1 MIELE
6 LFYRTA
12 ESAVRSKQAAY
23 LKKVRSQPFEQ
34 ELPKV
39 RELSPGEYAKL
50 TFFQRI
56 AYFFELRKQRKA
68 RRKALKAQKY
78 PIDEKLT
85 RGYNAGIEAALSAFE
100 DEFNKFVKRIEKEEN
115 K

>member
-12 ESAVRSKQAAY
+12 ESAVRGKQAAY

-50 TFFQRI
+50 TFS
-56 AYFFELRKQRKA
+56 K
-68 RRKALKAQKY
+68 
-78 PIDEKLT
+78 
-85 RGYNAGIEAALSAFE
+85 
-100 DEFNKFVKRIEKEEN
+100 
-115 K
+115 